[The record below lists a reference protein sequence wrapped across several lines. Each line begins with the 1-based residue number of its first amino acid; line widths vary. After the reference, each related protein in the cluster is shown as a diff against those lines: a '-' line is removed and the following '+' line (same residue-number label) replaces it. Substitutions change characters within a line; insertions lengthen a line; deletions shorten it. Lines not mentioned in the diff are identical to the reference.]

1 MKLRVASLNIW
12 ALPFGL
18 APGATGRINAIAQR
32 LPSVNADVI
41 GLQEVWT
48 PIARQTLVDGGR
60 QAGFKAIW
68 HRPMSF
74 GGSGLLVLSKL
85 PILESHFTAFNVR
98 GSPERLDHS
107 DYHGGKGFIRL
118 VLETPTGPIQV
129 INTHL
134 HARYARSTESD
145 IYLGVRAAQATQ
157 IALAINRAQGPV
169 IAMGDFNLQEGEPEY
184 RILLGLT
191 GLRDAAVVTN
201 QRQATISAENPY
213 RRQQAGASEERIDYV
228 FARGGP
234 KRGLQIN
241 GTQRIFD
248 GPLEIDGREAT
259 YSDHAGIGV
268 DLVLDQNPLPRS
280 PIDPGAIAEA
290 RKLLQSGMQS
300 TEHKGRSQRI
310 IGIAAIAGA
319 IGSWSL
325 ARGMTRRAWLRFLLR
340 GVGLTSAA
348 AGAGFGWLGLEA
360 SPSEAESYQ
369 RLLAELD
376 SHPAGKPKQTGLLP
390 ANPAAFADPE
400 CGSGPKLRQSRH
412 PDAPSA
418 KERA

>member
-18 APGATGRINAIAQR
+18 APDATERINAIAQH
-32 LPSVNADVI
+32 LPSLNADVI

-48 PIARQTLVDGGR
+48 PIARQTLVEVGKE
-60 QAGFKAIW
+60 AGFKAIW

-85 PILESHFTAFNVR
+85 PILESHFTAFSVR

-118 VLETPTGPIQV
+118 VLGTPAGSIQV

-134 HARYARSTESD
+134 HARYARSLEND
-145 IYLGVRAAQATQ
+145 IYLAVRAAQATQ

-191 GLRDAAVVTN
+191 GLRDAAVETN

-213 RRQQAGASEERIDYV
+213 RRQENGASEERIDYV

-234 KRGLQIN
+234 KRGLRIDDA
-241 GTQRIFD
+241 QRIFD
-248 GPLEIDGREAT
+248 DPLEFGGREAT
-259 YSDHAGIGV
+259 YSDHAGISV
-268 DLVLDQNPLPRS
+268 DLVIDQSPLPRR
-280 PIDPGAIAEA
+280 PIDSGAIEEA
-290 RKLLQSGMQS
+290 RKLLQSGMEA
-300 TEHKGRSQRI
+300 TEQRGRRQRI
-310 IGIAAIAGA
+310 TGIAAIAGA
-319 IGSWSL
+319 ITSWSL
-325 ARGMTRRAWLRFLLR
+325 ARRMTRRAWLRFLLR
-340 GVGLTSAA
+340 AT
-348 AGAGFGWLGLEA
+348 GAD
-360 SPSEAESYQ
+360 Q
-369 RLLAELD
+369 RRCRSRFRVD
-376 SHPAGKPKQTGLLP
+376 
-390 ANPAAFADPE
+390 
-400 CGSGPKLRQSRH
+400 GP
-412 PDAPSA
+412 
-418 KERA
+418 

>member
-18 APGATGRINAIAQR
+18 APDATKRINAIAQH
-32 LPSVNADVI
+32 LPSIHADVI
-41 GLQEVWT
+41 GIQEVWT

-60 QAGFKAIW
+60 NAGFKAIW

-85 PILESHFTAFNVR
+85 PILESHFTPFSVR

-134 HARYARSTESD
+134 HARYARSKESD
-145 IYLGVRAAQATQ
+145 TYLEVRAAQATQ
-157 IALAINRAQGPV
+157 IALAIDEVPGPV

-213 RRQQAGASEERIDYV
+213 RRKQTGASEERIDYV
-228 FARGGP
+228 FARGGS
-234 KRGLQIN
+234 KRGLRIDSI
-241 GTQRIFD
+241 QRIFD
-248 GPLEIDGREAT
+248 DSLEFDGREAT
-259 YSDHAGIGV
+259 YSDHAGIRV
-268 DLVLDQNPLPRS
+268 DLALDQSPLSRP
-280 PIDPGAIAEA
+280 PIESEAIDEA
-290 RKLLQSGMQS
+290 RKLLQSGMQA
-300 TEHKGRSQRI
+300 TQHKGRNQRI

-319 IGSWSL
+319 ITSWSL
-325 ARGMTRRAWLRFLLR
+325 ARGMTRRAWLRLLLR
-340 GVGLTSAA
+340 AAGLTSAA

-360 SPSEAESYQ
+360 SPSEAEGYQ
-369 RLLAELD
+369 KLLAELD
-376 SHPAGKPKQTGLLP
+376 ALPTENPIKPVLSQ
-390 ANPAAFADPE
+390 
-400 CGSGPKLRQSRH
+400 
-412 PDAPSA
+412 
-418 KERA
+418 